1 MSTKEYT
8 MDVEEASSILMSLAN
23 SNPKRDSMSI
33 RNLIDANLPTEM
45 PSKSLQVP
53 QLKQKV
59 KRSLIHV
66 HLSYKIHSHK
76 IRMQQKY
83 SINNSSYQSVPYH
96 YKDTI
101 VQ

>member
-45 PSKSLQVP
+45 PSKSLQGIYNI
-53 QLKQKV
+53 
-59 KRSLIHV
+59 RRLITD
-66 HLSYKIHSHK
+66 SYKYLSLN
-76 IRMQQKY
+76 RR
-83 SINNSSYQSVPYH
+83 SRGV
-96 YKDTI
+96 
-101 VQ
+101 